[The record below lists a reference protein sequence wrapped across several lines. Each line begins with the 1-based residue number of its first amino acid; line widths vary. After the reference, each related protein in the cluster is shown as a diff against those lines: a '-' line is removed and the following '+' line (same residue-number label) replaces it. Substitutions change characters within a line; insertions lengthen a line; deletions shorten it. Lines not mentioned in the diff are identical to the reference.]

1 MRCSTVRRHAA
12 GLPCLPPRPVVECG
26 RRKEVKTV
34 MTDTY
39 FPKSKFEAL
48 AMLYVQ
54 SQDLKGKTPTELLE
68 MYNAAYAEIK
78 KGNATQM
85 TL

>member
-1 MRCSTVRRHAA
+1 
-12 GLPCLPPRPVVECG
+12 
-26 RRKEVKTV
+26 

-54 SQDLKGKTPTELLE
+54 SQDLKGKTPAEIFE
-68 MYNAAYAEIK
+68 MYNAAYAEIRRENEAK
-78 KGNATQM
+78 KHS
-85 TL
+85 